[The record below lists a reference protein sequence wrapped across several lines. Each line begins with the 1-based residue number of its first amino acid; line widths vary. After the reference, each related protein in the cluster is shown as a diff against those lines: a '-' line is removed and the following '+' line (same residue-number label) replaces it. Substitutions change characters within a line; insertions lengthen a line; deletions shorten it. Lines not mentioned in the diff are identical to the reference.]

1 MRALGRMTG
10 QEWLDYARHLR
21 EEHGLKPYYIQ
32 K

>member
-1 MRALGRMTG
+1 MTG

-21 EEHGLKPYYIQ
+21 EEHKLKPYYMQ